1 MVLPQWLKI
10 ATLEAM
16 AGKDAALAFCE
27 ASQSVVGEIERFCRV
42 NDIDADFRY
51 ADWLWSATNER
62 QLGSWNGVLGMLAE
76 RGLGMMREV
85 SRDEIHG
92 MMDMPGLLGGALM
105 SGTATLQPAK
115 LVRGLRRVAMAR
127 SVRIYENSPMLRLEH
142 GARPV
147 VRTKGGTLS
156 AERIVLALN
165 AWSLRIPALRPAI
178 LVIASDDQVSEP
190 VPELLDE
197 LRYRSKP
204 QITDSQTFVTGF
216 RTTPDGRL
224 SGGVTGGRLG
234 IGSLDGTRFEGRSA
248 RETEMH
254 AFYTRAHPR
263 LGAVPFADSWYG
275 PIDRTRSGLPLFG
288 VLPGWPDVFYGYGF
302 SGNGIA
308 TSPLAGRILASL
320 ALGARDEWS
329 EGPLVRP
336 PERWLPPE
344 PFRSAGS
351 WAVRSAVRRSDGLGY
366 AGKRAGPVTR
376 YFAGMAPGGVST
388 T

>member
-1 MVLPQWLKI
+1 VLPQWLKI

-16 AGKDAALAFCE
+16 AGRDAALAFCN
-27 ASQSVVGEIERFCRV
+27 ASQMVVGEIERFCKE
-42 NDIDADFRY
+42 NDIDADFRL

-76 RGLGMMREV
+76 RGLGMMRAV
-85 SRDEIHG
+85 SRDEIRG

-127 SVRIYENSPMLRLEH
+127 GVRIYENSPMLRLVRA
-142 GARPV
+142 ARPTI
-147 VRTKGGTLS
+147 RTKDGTLS
-156 AERIVLALN
+156 ADRVVLALN
-165 AWSLRIPALRPAI
+165 AWSVRVPALRSAI

-190 VPELLDE
+190 VPELLE
-197 LRYRSKP
+197 ALRYRGKP

-234 IGSLDGTRFEGRSA
+234 IGSLDGVRFEGRSA
-248 RETEMH
+248 REAEMH
-254 AFYTRAHPR
+254 AFYARAHPR

-288 VLPGWPDVFYGYGF
+288 ALPGWPGVLYGYGF

-344 PFRSAGS
+344 PFRTAGS
-351 WAVRSAVRRSDGLGY
+351 WAVRAAVRRSDGLGY
-366 AGKRAGPVTR
+366 SGKRAGPVTR